1 MLDQRQGKLGRVSSG
16 SRFGVAVHRDGDGA
30 EVCAEVCASLAVQQ
44 ECDSRPIAAQPGSS
58 CFCSLWDPNP
68 LTFRVGL
75 PSSAESLWKHSSQ
88 THAEYVSK

>member
-30 EVCAEVCASLAVQQ
+30 EVCALLAVQQ
-44 ECDSRPIAAQPGSS
+44 ECDSRPIAAQLRSS

-75 PSSAESLWKHSSQ
+75 PSSAESLWKHASQ
-88 THAEYVSK
+88 THAECVSK